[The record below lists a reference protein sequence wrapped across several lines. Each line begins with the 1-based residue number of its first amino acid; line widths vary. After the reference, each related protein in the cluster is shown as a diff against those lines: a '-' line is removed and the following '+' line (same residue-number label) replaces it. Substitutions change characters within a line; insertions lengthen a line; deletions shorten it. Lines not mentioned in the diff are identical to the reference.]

1 VEYEVV
7 VNGKRLALRKLTAAQ
22 MLRAPSQFT
31 LAPED
36 VRDGKNEIEV
46 RIVSGQGPLYVSAR
60 AGFFSLEEPVP
71 ARGSEIFV
79 ARQYFRLVAKPTLL
93 KGYVYERVPM
103 QDGQTV
109 TGGERVEVVLTAEA
123 KNDLEYLV
131 FEDLKPAGL
140 EAVEVQSGSGLD
152 AREIR
157 SSEVAYRFGKG
168 SPADAPRWDDPAR
181 FTGRSRGLHAE
192 WRDRKVAL
200 FADKLA
206 QGVWEMRYE
215 LRAEV
220 PGTFHALPVMAEAMY
235 VPEIKGN
242 SDEIRLTVAE
252 RKDL

>member
-1 VEYEVV
+1 
-7 VNGKRLALRKLTAAQ
+7 
-22 MLRAPSQFT
+22 MLRAPSRFA

-36 VRDGKNEIEV
+36 VRDGPNEIEV
-46 RIVSGQGPLYVSAR
+46 RILSGAGPLYVSGR
-60 AGFFSLEEPVP
+60 AEFFSLEEPVP
-71 ARGSEIFV
+71 ARGSEVFV
-79 ARQYFRLVAKPTLL
+79 ARQYFKLVARPTLL
-93 KGYVYERVPM
+93 KGFVYQRVPL
-103 QDGQTV
+103 QDGDSV
-109 TGGERVEVVLTAEA
+109 ASGERVEVVLTAEA

-140 EAVEVQSGSGLD
+140 EAVELQSGAGLQ

-168 SPADAPRWDDPAR
+168 SPSDAPRWDDPAR
-181 FTGRSRGLHAE
+181 FTGRARGLHTE

-220 PGTFHALPVMAEAMY
+220 PGQFHALPVMASAMY

-242 SDEIRLTVAE
+242 SSEIRLTVGE
-252 RKDL
+252 RRED